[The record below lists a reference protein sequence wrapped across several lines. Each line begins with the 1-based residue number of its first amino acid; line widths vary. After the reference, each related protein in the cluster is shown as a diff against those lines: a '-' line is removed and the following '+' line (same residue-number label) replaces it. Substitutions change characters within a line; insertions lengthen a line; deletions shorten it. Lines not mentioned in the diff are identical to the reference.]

1 MTKPYYYVVLA
12 DIFFNIQGIL
22 ILNYKKIY
30 FKKEEKIK
38 QKKKEGREERRE

>member
-1 MTKPYYYVVLA
+1 MTKPYYQVVLA

-38 QKKKEGREERRE
+38 PKKKEGREERRE